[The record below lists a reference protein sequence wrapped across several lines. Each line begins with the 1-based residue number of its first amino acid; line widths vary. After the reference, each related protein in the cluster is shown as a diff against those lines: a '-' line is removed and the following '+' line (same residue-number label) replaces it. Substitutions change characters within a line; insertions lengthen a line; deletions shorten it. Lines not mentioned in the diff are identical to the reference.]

1 MSCLRPLRPQRGA
14 SGGTVR
20 LRASPVTNPRHGG
33 APRHDRGCPVR
44 PHASAHCRWAPVCR
58 SRCFHRDRP
67 PCALGSASGGGCQP
81 AGDNSS
87 APSGLRPA
95 CCPQTLSRWRLSCLC
110 PAQNQAGF
118 PRNAVKARRVLLAGG
133 SGFLGRVLRTHFLKQ
148 GCEVIVLTRSP
159 RGSDSSGRECF
170 WDGRTL
176 GEWARELDGADVLI
190 NLAGR
195 TVNCRYNEQN
205 RREILESRIDS
216 TRVLGTAIAHCAT
229 PPRLWLNSSTA
240 TIYEHTFG
248 PAWDESGRIA
258 HTRAVNDEFSVE
270 VAQAW
275 EHALESA
282 STPRTRK
289 VALRTAMVLGHGANS
304 VFPTLRRLVRC
315 GLGGRMGD
323 GRQFVS
329 WIHEHDLCR
338 ALDFIGDHA
347 EISGPVNL
355 SAPEPLTNREMME
368 SLRRL
373 CHIPTG
379 LPATRW
385 MLGLGAIV
393 LRTETELILKSRRVI
408 PGRLVNA
415 GFQFQFSRFEDAAR
429 HLLNGV
435 VSREKIQ

>member
-1 MSCLRPLRPQRGA
+1 MNTNEIKASNRLIRVGSCPF
-14 SGGTVR
+14 V
-20 LRASPVTNPRHGG
+20 VK
-33 APRHDRGCPVR
+33 
-44 PHASAHCRWAPVCR
+44 SALP
-58 SRCFHRDRP
+58 
-67 PCALGSASGGGCQP
+67 
-81 AGDNSS
+81 
-87 APSGLRPA
+87 
-95 CCPQTLSRWRLSCLC
+95 
-110 PAQNQAGF
+110 
-118 PRNAVKARRVLLAGG
+118 
-133 SGFLGRVLRTHFLKQ
+133 KQ

-176 GEWARELDGADVLI
+176 GEGARELDGADVLI

-216 TRVLGTAIAHCAT
+216 TRVLGTAIARCAT

-275 EHALESA
+275 ERALESA

-315 GLGGRMGD
+315 GLGGAWVMAGNSCH
-323 GRQFVS
+323 GSMNTICVVP
-329 WIHEHDLCR
+329 WISLAITQRSPARSICPPR
-338 ALDFIGDHA
+338 
-347 EISGPVNL
+347 
-355 SAPEPLTNREMME
+355 NR
-368 SLRRL
+368 S
-373 CHIPTG
+373 
-379 LPATRW
+379 
-385 MLGLGAIV
+385 
-393 LRTETELILKSRRVI
+393 RTVR
-408 PGRLVNA
+408 
-415 GFQFQFSRFEDAAR
+415 
-429 HLLNGV
+429 
-435 VSREKIQ
+435 